1 MESVPKIHTHM
12 SGEKGIFANAYL
24 IESQSG
30 VVVIDSTLTE
40 SESKAV
46 RSEIVSINKPLLAII
61 LTHPHPDH
69 VAGVTN
75 LVHSSSDTPIIA
87 LKSVDDLI
95 RSSEEFKRA
104 YWTPVFKDEWISKW
118 TPPNRHMK
126 DEEEV
131 IFDGIRYTVHDIG
144 AGGDSDSNSIW
155 IIENE
160 PKVAFV
166 GDLIYNGIHSYIADN
181 HIQDWLKNLDK
192 VKGLLSDIS
201 TIYPG
206 HGKPGNIDLLESQKK
221 YLSAYQDAVKA
232 ISNNGKLIDEDKKR
246 LTAIMEEFLP
256 KAGLTWVIAHSADAV
271 AAELSAKK

>member
-1 MESVPKIHTHM
+1 MSYKIHVYS
-12 SGEKGIFANAYL
+12 SGELGIFANAFL
-24 IESQSG
+24 VETNKG
-30 VVVIDSTLTE
+30 VVVIDSTLTV
-40 SESKAV
+40 SESNSLKAQLDV
-46 RSEIVSINKPLLAII
+46 IGKPLLAVI

-75 LVHSSSDTPIIA
+75 LVQTSRDTPIIA

-95 RSSEEFKRA
+95 RSSEEFKRD
-104 YWTPVFKDEWISKW
+104 YWTPVFKEEWISKW
-118 TPPNRHMK
+118 TPPNRHLK

-131 IFDGIRYTVHDIG
+131 TFDGIRYRVHDIG

-181 HIQDWLKNLDK
+181 HIQDWLRNLDK

-201 TIYPG
+201 TIFPG
-206 HGKPGNIDLLESQKK
+206 HGKPGNIELLESQRK
-221 YLSAYQDAVKA
+221 YLSTYRNA
-232 ISNNGKLIDEDKKR
+232 IKDLSNNGKLTDEAKKR

-256 KAGLTWVIAHSADAV
+256 NAGLTWVIAHSADAV
-271 AAELSAKK
+271 AARTCMIK

>member
-1 MESVPKIHTHM
+1 MSYKIHVH
-12 SGEKGIFANAYL
+12 SPGELGIFANAFL
-24 IESQSG
+24 VETNNG
-30 VVVIDSTLTE
+30 VVVIDSTLTV
-40 SESKAV
+40 SESKSLKG
-46 RSEIVSINKPLLAII
+46 RLDTIGKPLLAVI

-75 LVHSSSDTPIIA
+75 LVRSSSDTSIIA

-104 YWTPVFKDEWISKW
+104 YWTPVFKEEWISKW
-118 TPPNRHMK
+118 TPPNRHIK

-131 IFDGIRYTVHDIG
+131 IFDGIRYRVHDIG

-181 HIQDWLKNLDK
+181 HIQDWLNNLDK

-206 HGKPGNIDLLESQKK
+206 HGNPGNIDLVESQKK
-221 YLSAYQDAVKA
+221 YLSAYRDAVKEL
-232 ISNNGKLIDEDKKR
+232 SNNGKLIDEDKKR

-271 AAELSAKK
+271 AAELT

>member
-1 MESVPKIHTHM
+1 MSYKIHVYS
-12 SGEKGIFANAYL
+12 SGELGIFANAFL
-24 IESQSG
+24 VETNKG
-30 VVVIDSTLTE
+30 VVVIDSTLTV
-40 SESKAV
+40 SESASLKV
-46 RSEIVSINKPLLAII
+46 QLDVIGKPLLAVI

-75 LVHSSSDTPIIA
+75 LVQTSRDTPIIA

-95 RSSEEFKRA
+95 RSSEEFKRD
-104 YWTPVFKDEWISKW
+104 YWTPVFKEDWISKW
-118 TPPNRHMK
+118 TPPNRHLK

-131 IFDGIRYTVHDIG
+131 TFDGIRYRVHDIG

-160 PKVAFV
+160 LKVAFV

-181 HIQDWLKNLDK
+181 HIQDWLRNLNK

-201 TIYPG
+201 TIFPG
-206 HGKPGNIDLLESQKK
+206 HGKPGTIDLIESQKK
-221 YLSAYQDAVKA
+221 YLSTYRNA
-232 ISNNGKLIDEDKKR
+232 IKDLSNNGKLTDEAKKR

-256 KAGLTWVIAHSADAV
+256 NAGLTWVIAHIAAAV
-271 AAELSAKK
+271 TAELA

>member
-1 MESVPKIHTHM
+1 MSYKIHVYS
-12 SGEKGIFANAYL
+12 SGELGIFANAFL
-24 IESQSG
+24 VETNKG
-30 VVVIDSTLTE
+30 LVVIDSTLTV
-40 SESKAV
+40 SESNSLKAQLDV
-46 RSEIVSINKPLLAII
+46 IGKPLLAVF

-75 LVHSSSDTPIIA
+75 LVQTSRDTPIIA

-95 RSSEEFKRA
+95 RSSEEFKRD
-104 YWTPVFKDEWISKW
+104 YWTPVFKEEWISKW
-118 TPPNRHMK
+118 TPPNRHLK

-131 IFDGIRYTVHDIG
+131 TFDGIRYRVHDIG

-181 HIQDWLKNLDK
+181 HIQDWLRNLDK

-201 TIYPG
+201 TIFPG
-206 HGKPGNIDLLESQKK
+206 HGKPGNIELLESQKK
-221 YLSAYQDAVKA
+221 YLSTYRNA
-232 ISNNGKLIDEDKKR
+232 IKDLSNNGKLTDEAKKR

-256 KAGLTWVIAHSADAV
+256 NAGLTWVIAHSADAV
-271 AAELSAKK
+271 AAELV

>member
-1 MESVPKIHTHM
+1 MSYKVHIHS
-12 SGEKGIFANAYL
+12 SGELGIFANAFL
-24 IESQSG
+24 VETNNG
-30 VVVIDSTLTE
+30 VVVIDSTLTV
-40 SESKAV
+40 SESKSLKG
-46 RSEIVSINKPLLAII
+46 RLDTIGKPLLAVI
-61 LTHPHPDH
+61 LTHSHPDH

-75 LVHSSSDTPIIA
+75 LVRSSSDTPIIA

-104 YWTPVFKDEWISKW
+104 YWTPVFKEEWISKW
-118 TPPNRHMK
+118 TPPNRHVE

-131 IFDGIRYTVHDIG
+131 IFDGIRYRVHDIG

-166 GDLIYNGIHSYIADN
+166 GDLIYNNIHSYIADN

-192 VKGLLSDIS
+192 VKRLLSEIL

-221 YLSAYQDAVKA
+221 YLLTYRDAVKEL
-232 ISNNGKLIDEDKKR
+232 SKNGKLTDEDKKR
-246 LTAIMEEFLP
+246 LTAIMEEFIP

-271 AAELSAKK
+271 AAELA